1 MNLEG
6 VFNVHIDAVSP
17 VDLYPG
23 VRKRTLLNSDSPTGT
38 RIQYVEIGPGGRFLD
53 LDVHQ
58 PGPEEVFV
66 LEGIFNDGVR
76 DYLAGSLIHNPAGTS
91 HVPQS
96 ASGCKLLVIL
106 PQG

>member
-6 VFNVHIDAVSP
+6 VYNVHINDAKP
-17 VDLYPG
+17 VEVYPG
-23 VRKRTLLNSDSPTGT
+23 IRLRTLLSSDSPTGT
-38 RIQYVEIGPGGRFLD
+38 RIQFVEIGPGGRFLE

-58 PGPEEVFV
+58 PGPEEVYV
-66 LEGIFNDGVR
+66 LEGVFNDGAR
-76 DYLAGSLIHNPAGTS
+76 DYPAGSLIHNPAGSS
-91 HVPQS
+91 HIPQS